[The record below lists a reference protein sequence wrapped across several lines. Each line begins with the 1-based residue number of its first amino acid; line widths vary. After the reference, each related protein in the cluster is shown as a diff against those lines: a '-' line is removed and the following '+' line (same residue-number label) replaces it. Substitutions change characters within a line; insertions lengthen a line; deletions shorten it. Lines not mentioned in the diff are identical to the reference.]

1 MRFRLSALACALSIA
16 AYGNAWAETDIEKL
30 RTEVDALKQQVES
43 AAEWK
48 TPTTLVHLAGFADV
62 GYVDTKSKAGTF
74 RTGSFSPIFHY
85 QFNESVMLEAELEF
99 ATDEAGKSEAGIEYM
114 TIDIFMNDYSAL
126 VVGKFLSPLG
136 QFRQNMHPSWINKMA
151 SAPVG
156 FGHGQAAPNAEVG
169 AMVRGG
175 FPMSGIYANYAVYL
189 GNGPALTVDD
199 GEIEVET
206 PGLNKASDG
215 SKSGGGRFGLYF
227 PNQRL
232 DLGVSAATG
241 NTSERT
247 DNSATMPEVITYTYN
262 NERSYNVI
270 GADFI
275 WHLNQLDVRGEYV
288 KQDIGTASASTVPDA
303 GVWDAWYVQAAYGF
317 GAAKWEAVL
326 RYSEYDTPY
335 DSNDRKQSMVG
346 INYLFASN
354 VIGKVDY
361 EFNDNPNAGLTA
373 DDRLL
378 LQLAYGF

>member
-1 MRFRLSALACALSIA
+1 MRFRLSALACALSMT

-30 RTEVDALKQQVES
+30 QAEVDVLKQQVES

-48 TPTTLVHLAGFADV
+48 TPKTLVHLAGFADV
-62 GYVDTKSKAGTF
+62 GYTDTKSGSGTF
-74 RTGSFSPIFHY
+74 KTGNFSPILHY
-85 QFNESVMLEAELEF
+85 QFNRDVMLEAELEF
-99 ATDEAGKSEAGIEYM
+99 ATDELGNSDAGVEYM

-156 FGHGQAAPNAEVG
+156 FGHDQAAPNAEIG

-189 GNGPALTVDD
+189 GNGPALEASAGD
-199 GEIEVET
+199 IEKVET
-206 PGLNKASDG
+206 PGLNNDG
-215 SKSGGGRFGLYF
+215 DGKKSGGGRFGLYF
-227 PNQRL
+227 PDQRL

-241 NTSERT
+241 KVSVRTISGTS
-247 DNSATMPEVITYTYN
+247 YTYDAGRN
-262 NERSYNVI
+262 YNVL
-270 GADFI
+270 GADFV
-275 WHLNQLDVRGEYV
+275 WHLNQLDLRGEYT
-288 KQDIGTASASTVPDA
+288 KQDIGAQAASSAPNA
-303 GVWDAWYVQAAYGF
+303 GVWSAWYVQAAYGF
-317 GAAKWEAVL
+317 GDAKWEAVL
-326 RYSEYDTPY
+326 RYSEYDTP
-335 DSNDRKQSMVG
+335 DNNLDRKQSMVG

-361 EFNDNPNAGLTA
+361 EFNDNPNAGFIA